1 MKRKIILFSFGIFI
15 ICFTFFSGF
24 IDVSALSFSNNNLS
38 DNFFILATREE
49 GCDSLFGSPSNPE
62 SVAWLLQQILNY
74 LKILGPL
81 LVLVLSSV
89 DFAKAIISSDDDSLK
104 KAQKKLVTRLL
115 AAVLLFFIP
124 FLVTWLLEIFGI
136 TSSATCG
143 IE

>member
-24 IDVSALSFSNNNLS
+24 IDVNALDIS

-49 GCDSLFGSPSNPE
+49 GCNSLFGSPSDPE